1 MRVWILSVPLG
12 HFKDYKV
19 TMESTLLIHM
29 VCRLELRFNAQEISL
44 RGSFRS
50 ILFQELAVGVIDTS
64 GDAHVDAQKV

>member
-12 HFKDYKV
+12 HSKAYKV
-19 TMESTLLIHM
+19 TMESTVLIHM
-29 VCRLELRFNAQEISL
+29 SFRAGFNAQEISL